1 MISQENVGERI
12 DKLLVRLNTGITRSQ
27 IQRWITDK
35 NVTVNDILVKSN
47 YKCQLNDRV
56 KWEIP
61 EAKPL
66 ALTPEPIPLS
76 IVYEDRDLLIINK
89 PAGMVVHPSK
99 IHPKGTLVNAL
110 LHHVKQLST
119 IGGEQRPGIVHRLD
133 KDTSGLLVVAKND
146 ETHQMLAQQLQNRTM
161 ERIYEAI
168 VEGDVDH
175 DEGVI
180 DAPIGRN
187 PERRVHMAVVDSGK
201 EALTHFNVIKRYA
214 AHTHLACRLTTGRTH
229 QIRVHLSYI
238 NHPIVGDPIY
248 NERHHQQDQK
258 LALFS
263 KMLSFEHPHRKE
275 WLTFEIDTP
284 ESFQHILSN
293 IEKRS

>member
-1 MISQENVGERI
+1 MISQQNVGERI
-12 DKLLVRLNTGITRSQ
+12 DKLLVRLNPDITRSQ

-35 NVTVNDILVKSN
+35 NVTVNDVPVKPN
-47 YKCQLNDRV
+47 YKCQLNDQI
-56 KWEIP
+56 KWKVP
-61 EAKPL
+61 EKKPL

-76 IVYEDRDLLIINK
+76 IIYEDCDLLIINK
-89 PAGMVVHPSK
+89 PANMVVHPSK
-99 IHPKGTLVNAL
+99 MHPTGTLVNAL

-119 IGGEQRPGIVHRLD
+119 IGGEHRPGIVHRLD
-133 KDTSGLLVVAKND
+133 KDTSGLLVIAKND
-146 ETHQMLAQQLQNRTM
+146 ETHQMLAQQLQDRTM

-187 PERRVHMAVVDSGK
+187 PQHRVQMAIVDSGK
-201 EALTHFNVIKRYA
+201 AAVTHFNVIKRYA

-248 NERHHQQDQK
+248 NERHHQQGQK

-263 KMLSFEHPHRKE
+263 KKLSFEHPHNKE

-284 ESFQHILSN
+284 ESFKHTLSD